1 MRLQAY
7 LCSGLS
13 VSLASL
19 LSFLLEAPNYENFF
33 MMPSSFHHVGAIQCQ
48 TKMGPYQGV
57 LMHGALAWQRVIGR
71 WTPLVTLL
79 FFLVPSS
86 SDAGECPGSFPPSL
100 RARYPPWIFIAP
112 LMSVYTNVEHSSSVY
127 SLMNKTT

>member
-33 MMPSSFHHVGAIQCQ
+33 IMPSSFHHVGAIQCE

-57 LMHGALAWQRVIGR
+57 LMHDALSWQRVIGR

-79 FFLVPSS
+79 FFLLVPSS
-86 SDAGECPGSFPPSL
+86 SRCWGM
-100 RARYPPWIFIAP
+100 PWFFSSFIAC
-112 LMSVYTNVEHSSSVY
+112 
-127 SLMNKTT
+127 